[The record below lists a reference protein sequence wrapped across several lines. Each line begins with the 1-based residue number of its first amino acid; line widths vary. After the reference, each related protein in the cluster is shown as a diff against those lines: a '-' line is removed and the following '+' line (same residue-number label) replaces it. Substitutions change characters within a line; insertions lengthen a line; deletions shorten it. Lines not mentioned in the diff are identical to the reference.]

1 MYITIFLTLNVT
13 FLIRN
18 PNPENPRQTANDS
31 EVLWLGLGNWVN
43 QVPFYRVIKLGKLTW
58 NLIHSVSQP

>member
-1 MYITIFLTLNVT
+1 MYITIFLTLTVT

-18 PNPENPRQTANDS
+18 PNPEKPRKTPNDS

-43 QVPFYRVIKLGKLTW
+43 QAPFGVIILGKLTW